1 MEKLQLRLA
10 KWLLKRLDYKFV
22 AIKQTPISNV
32 ATYVLGDEAPKHNVY
47 AEIPTLW
54 IEGDKELL
62 MYVDTQGYL
71 SKKEP
76 LRREVEPEFPW
87 PTPISKLPAEVV
99 AEIALMTEPFPEEI
113 KKQNETID

>member
-1 MEKLQLRLA
+1 MKRLQFRLA
-10 KWLLKRLDYKFV
+10 KWLLKRLDYRFV

-62 MYVDTQGYL
+62 IYVDTLGYL
-71 SKKEP
+71 TKKEP
-76 LRREVEPEFPW
+76 LRRTYVVS
-87 PTPISKLPAEVV
+87 TKASTIQKLPAEVV
-99 AEIALMTEPFPEEI
+99 AEIALNTEPFSEEI

>member
-1 MEKLQLRLA
+1 MKKLQLKLA

-22 AIKQTPISNV
+22 AIKQTPITNRWGETAV
-32 ATYVLGDEAPKHNVY
+32 KHNVY
-47 AEIPTLW
+47 TEIPTLF

-62 MYVDTQGYL
+62 RYTDVTGYI
-71 SKKEP
+71 SGKDP
-76 LRREVEPEFPW
+76 LKREYDAPEFPW
-87 PTPISKLPAEVV
+87 PTPINKLPPEVI

>member
-1 MEKLQLRLA
+1 MKKLQLRLA
-10 KWLLKRLDYKFV
+10 KWLLERLDYKFV
-22 AIKQTPISNV
+22 AIKQTPVYNSNS
-32 ATYVLGDEAPKHNVY
+32 YVRGDDTTKHNVY
-47 AEIPTLW
+47 TEIPTLW
-54 IEGDKELL
+54 IEGDRELL
-62 MYVDTQGYL
+62 MYTDTQGYL

-76 LRREVEPEFPW
+76 LRREEEPEFPW

>member
-1 MEKLQLRLA
+1 MKKLQLKLA

-22 AIKQTPISNV
+22 AIKETPVSNT
-32 ATYVLGDEAPKHNVY
+32 ATYVLGRTSQHNVY

-54 IEGDKELL
+54 IEGDRELL
-62 MYVDTQGYL
+62 MYTDTLGYL

>member
-1 MEKLQLRLA
+1 MKKLQLKLA

-22 AIKQTPISNV
+22 AIKQTPITNRWGETAV
-32 ATYVLGDEAPKHNVY
+32 KHNVY
-47 AEIPTLW
+47 TEIPTLF

-62 MYVDTQGYL
+62 VYVDTVGFL
-71 SKKEP
+71 TKKEP
-76 LRREVEPEFPW
+76 LRREVAPEFTW
-87 PTPISKLPAEVV
+87 PTPISKLPPEVV

>member
-1 MEKLQLRLA
+1 
-10 KWLLKRLDYKFV
+10 
-22 AIKQTPISNV
+22 
-32 ATYVLGDEAPKHNVY
+32 
-47 AEIPTLW
+47 
-54 IEGDKELL
+54 
-62 MYVDTQGYL
+62 L

>member
-1 MEKLQLRLA
+1 MKKLQLKLA

-22 AIKQTPISNV
+22 AMKQNFISNV
-32 ATYVLGDEAPKHNVY
+32 ATYVRGDEAP
-47 AEIPTLW
+47 TLF

-62 MYVDTQGYL
+62 MYVDTLGYL
-71 SKKEP
+71 TKKEP
-76 LRREVEPEFPW
+76 LRREVESEFPW
-87 PTPISKLPAEVV
+87 PTPISKLPPEVV